1 MRKLCLLLLFA
12 LFLVFSS
19 SPAAAQAPLEPQQ
32 LPARTTFYLI
42 WRGSPTG
49 EARKSNALLGLWDD
63 ADFAPVRR
71 AMVEALMNDSKEQKK
86 SGPAREEISEYA
98 TLLDNSFT
106 FGYLPPRE
114 KTPAKAPAAV
124 PGVKAPAWNGP

>member
-63 ADFAPVRR
+63 PDFPPMKDGGKDADKNAGKGARGSTR
-71 AMVEALMNDSKEQKK
+71 SQSAGVE
-86 SGPAREEISEYA
+86 
-98 TLLDNSFT
+98 
-106 FGYLPPRE
+106 
-114 KTPAKAPAAV
+114 
-124 PGVKAPAWNGP
+124 WNVFCL